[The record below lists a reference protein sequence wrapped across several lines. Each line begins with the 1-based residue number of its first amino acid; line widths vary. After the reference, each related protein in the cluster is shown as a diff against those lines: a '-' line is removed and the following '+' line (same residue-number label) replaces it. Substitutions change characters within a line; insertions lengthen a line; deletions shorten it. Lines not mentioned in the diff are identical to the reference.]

1 MPNWSG
7 LLAPAKTPP
16 EVIAKINA
24 DLLTVFADADFKK
37 RLHDQGLEPYPSTPE
52 QFRTLIERDSN
63 NSSRWSDASE
73 CKSTDH
79 ASPIDRDGGLRP
91 RARYRPRRGA
101 SVPIMGVALA
111 ARLGA

>member
-52 QFRTLIERDSN
+52 QFRTLIERDIEQFVS
-63 NSSRWSDASE
+63 
-73 CKSTDH
+73 
-79 ASPIDRDGGLRP
+79 LV
-91 RARYRPRRGA
+91 RR
-101 SVPIMGVALA
+101 VGVQVD
-111 ARLGA
+111 